1 MQERGLII
9 LGAATLALVVL
20 AVVAI
25 ATGDRGVSRAAPGER
40 ALPALATKLGDVGSV
55 GIKRSALSLTFVRD
69 GDNWLVAEKGNY
81 PAAARKVR
89 QIVLAMTDLLL
100 VEPKTQQAESYPRL
114 DVEDPGSGKSTLVT
128 LKDKSGA
135 TLAELIVG
143 KRRYDRL
150 GTGTDGVYVRKPDDA
165 QAWLARGSLEFS
177 DQLSSWLDR
186 RILDI
191 PEKRIAK
198 AILTQPDGTKL
209 VISRAKPEDKFMV
222 EDAPA
227 DAKFKSETTTSEPA
241 MVLENL
247 DLDDVKPAAEMP
259 VPNKD
264 VVTASLTTFDGLTVD
279 VRLLDKDDTHWA
291 AFSAAGSGSA
301 EAEAKAIDEKASR
314 WTYAIPSYK
323 ATQLKMKLSDLLEPK
338 KGQETPTPEKE
349 VPNER

>member
-1 MQERGLII
+1 MQERSLII

-40 ALPALATKLGDVGSV
+40 ALPALAAKLGDVGSV

-81 PAAARKVR
+81 PAAAGKVR
-89 QIVLAMTDLLL
+89 QIALAMTDLLL
-100 VEPKTQQAESYPRL
+100 VEPKTNQAEFYPRL

-135 TLAELIVG
+135 PLAELIIG

-150 GTGTDGVYVRKPDDA
+150 GTGTDGVYVRKPGDS
-165 QAWLARGSLEFS
+165 QARLARGSLEFS

-198 AILTQPDGTKL
+198 ATLTQPDGTKL

-227 DAKFKSETTTSEPA
+227 DAKFKSETATSEPA
-241 MVLENL
+241 MALDGL
-247 DLDDVKPAAEMP
+247 DLDDVKPLGDMP
-259 VPNKD
+259 VPDKD
-264 VVTASLTTFDGLTVD
+264 VLAASFTTFDGLTVD
-279 VRLLDKDDTHWA
+279 VRLVDKDDMHWVA
-291 AFSAAGSGSA
+291 LSASGSGA
-301 EAEAKAIDEKASR
+301 TEGEAKAINHKAEH

-323 ATQLKMKLSDLLEPK
+323 AAQLKTKLADLLEPA
-338 KGQETPTPEKE
+338 KGS
-349 VPNER
+349 

>member
-1 MQERGLII
+1 MQKRGLI
-9 LGAATLALVVL
+9 LLAAATLALVVL
-20 AVVAI
+20 AIVAI

-40 ALPALATKLGDVGSV
+40 AFPALAAKLGDVGSV
-55 GIKRSALSLTFVRD
+55 GIKRNALSLTFVRD

-81 PAAARKVR
+81 PAAAGKVR
-89 QIVLAMTDLLL
+89 QIVLALADAVL
-100 VEPKTQQAESYPRL
+100 VEPKTQKADFYSRL

-135 TLAELIVG
+135 ALAEMIIG

-150 GTGTDGVYVRKPDDA
+150 GTGTDGIYVRKLGDT

-191 PEKRIAK
+191 PEK

-209 VISRAKPEDKFMV
+209 VISRGKPEDKFTV

-241 MVLENL
+241 MALESL
-247 DLDDVKPAAEMP
+247 DLDDVRPVAEMP
-259 VPNKD
+259 VPDKD
-264 VVTASLTTFDGLTVD
+264 VVAASFTTFDGLTVD
-279 VRLLDKDDTHWA
+279 VRLLDKDDMHWVA
-291 AFSAAGSGSA
+291 LSATGSGAA
-301 EAEAKAIDEKASR
+301 EAEAKAINDKASR
-314 WTYAIPSYK
+314 WTYAVPSYK
-323 ATQLKMKLSDLLEPK
+323 ATQLKMKLADMLEPA
-338 KGQETPTPEKE
+338 KGS
-349 VPNER
+349 

>member
-40 ALPALATKLGDVGSV
+40 ALPALATKLDDIGAV
-55 GIKRSALSLTFVRD
+55 GIKHGALSLTFVRD

-81 PAAARKVR
+81 PAAAGKVR

-100 VEPKTQQAESYPRL
+100 VEPKTQQAEVYPRL
-114 DVEDPGSGKSTLVT
+114 DVEDAGSGKSTLVT

-135 TLAELIVG
+135 TLAELIIG
-143 KRRYDRL
+143 KRRFDRL
-150 GTGTDGVYVRKPDDA
+150 GTGTDGVYVRKPGDS
-165 QAWLARGSLEFS
+165 QSWLARGSLEFS

-186 RILDI
+186 RIVDI

-198 AILTQPDGTKL
+198 ATLTQPDGSKL
-209 VISRAKPEDKFMV
+209 VISRAKPEDKFTV

-241 MVLENL
+241 MVLESL

-259 VPNKD
+259 IPDKD
-264 VVTASLTTFDGLTVD
+264 VVTGSFTTFDGLTVN
-279 VRLLDKDDTHWA
+279 VRLLDKDDMHWVA
-291 AFSAAGSGSA
+291 LSAVGSGA
-301 EAEAKAIDEKASR
+301 TEAEAKAIGEKASR
-314 WTYAIPSYK
+314 WTYVIPSYK
-323 ATQLKMKLSDLLEPK
+323 ATQLKMKLADLLEPA
-338 KGQETPTPEKE
+338 KG
-349 VPNER
+349 

>member
-1 MQERGLII
+1 MQKRGLII
-9 LGAATLALVVL
+9 LGAATLALMVL

-40 ALPALATKLGDVGSV
+40 ALPALAAKLGDVDSV
-55 GIKRSALSLTFVRD
+55 GIKRSALSLTFVRV
-69 GDNWLVAEKGNY
+69 GDDWLVAEKGNY
-81 PAAARKVR
+81 PAAAGKVR

-100 VEPKTQQAESYPRL
+100 VEPKTQQAEFYPRL

-135 TLAELIVG
+135 TLAALIIG
-143 KRRYDRL
+143 KRRFDRL
-150 GTGTDGVYVRKPDDA
+150 GTGTDGVYVRKPGDA

-186 RILDI
+186 RIVDI
-191 PEKRIAK
+191 PVKRIAK
-198 AILTQPDGTKL
+198 ATLTQPDGTKL
-209 VISRAKPEDKFMV
+209 VITRAKPEDKFTV

-241 MVLENL
+241 MVLETL

-259 VPNKD
+259 VPDKD
-264 VVTASLTTFDGLTVD
+264 VITGSFTTFDGLTVD
-279 VRLLDKDDTHWA
+279 VRLLDKDDTHWVA
-291 AFSAAGSGSA
+291 LSATGSGSA
-301 EAEAKAIDEKASR
+301 EAEAKAISDKASR

-323 ATQLKMKLSDLLEPK
+323 ATQLKMKLGDLLEPA
-338 KGQETPTPEKE
+338 KGS
-349 VPNER
+349 

>member
-1 MQERGLII
+1 MQKRGLII
-9 LGAATLALVVL
+9 LAAATLALVVL

-25 ATGDRGVSRAAPGER
+25 ATGDRGISRAAPGER
-40 ALPALATKLGDVGSV
+40 ALPGLSAKLNDIAAV

-81 PAAARKVR
+81 PAAAGKVR

-100 VEPKTQQAESYPRL
+100 VEPKTQQAEFYPRL

-135 TLAELIVG
+135 TLAELIIG
-143 KRRYDRL
+143 KRRFDRL
-150 GTGTDGVYVRKPDDA
+150 GTGTDGVYVRKPGDS
-165 QAWLARGSLEFS
+165 QSWLARGSLEFS

-186 RILDI
+186 RIVDI

-198 AILTQPDGTKL
+198 ATLTQPDGTKL
-209 VISRAKPEDKFMV
+209 VISRAKPEDKFTV

-241 MVLENL
+241 MALETL

-259 VPNKD
+259 IPDKD
-264 VVTASLTTFDGLTVD
+264 VVAGSFTTFDGLTVD
-279 VRLLDKDDTHWA
+279 VRLLDKDNMHWVA
-291 AFSAAGSGSA
+291 LSAVGSGA
-301 EAEAKAIDEKASR
+301 TEPEAKAIGDKTSR

-323 ATQLKMKLSDLLEPK
+323 ATQLKMKLADLLEPA
-338 KGQETPTPEKE
+338 KGS
-349 VPNER
+349 

>member
-1 MQERGLII
+1 MQKQGLII
-9 LGAATLALVVL
+9 LGAATLALTLL

-40 ALPALATKLGDVGSV
+40 ALPALAAKLGDVGSV

-69 GDNWLVAEKGNY
+69 GDDWLVAEKGNY
-81 PAAARKVR
+81 PAAAGKIP

-100 VEPKTQQAESYPRL
+100 VEPKTQQAEFYPRL

-135 TLAELIVG
+135 TLAELIIG
-143 KRRYDRL
+143 KRRFDRL
-150 GTGTDGVYVRKPDDA
+150 GTGTDGVYVRKPGDT

-186 RILDI
+186 RIVDI

-198 AILTQPDGTKL
+198 ASLTQPDGAKL
-209 VISRAKPEDKFMV
+209 VITRAKPEDKFTV

-227 DAKFKSETTTSEPA
+227 DAKFKSETVTSEPA
-241 MVLENL
+241 MVLETL

-259 VPNKD
+259 VPDKD
-264 VVTASLTTFDGLTVD
+264 VVTGSFTTFDGLTVD
-279 VRLLDKDDTHWA
+279 VRLLDKDDTHWV
-291 AFSAAGSGSA
+291 AFSAAGSGSG
-301 EAEAKAIDEKASR
+301 EAEAKAIGDKTSR

-323 ATQLKMKLSDLLEPK
+323 ATQLKMKLSDLLEPA
-338 KGQETPTPEKE
+338 KGS
-349 VPNER
+349 

>member
-1 MQERGLII
+1 MQKQGLII
-9 LGAATLALVVL
+9 LAAATLALVVL

-25 ATGDRGVSRAAPGER
+25 VTGDRGVSRAAPGER
-40 ALPALATKLGDVGSV
+40 ALPALSAKLDDIGAV

-81 PAAARKVR
+81 PAAAGKVR

-100 VEPKTQQAESYPRL
+100 VEPKTQQAEFYPRL

-135 TLAELIVG
+135 TLAELIIG
-143 KRRYDRL
+143 KRRFDRL
-150 GTGTDGVYVRKPDDA
+150 GTGTDGVYVRKPGDS
-165 QAWLARGSLEFS
+165 QSWLARGSLEFS

-186 RILDI
+186 RIVDI

-198 AILTQPDGTKL
+198 TTLTQPDGTKL
-209 VISRAKPEDKFMV
+209 VISRAKPEDKFTV

-241 MVLENL
+241 MVLETL
-247 DLDDVKPAAEMP
+247 DLDDVKPAAELP
-259 VPNKD
+259 IPDKD
-264 VVTASLTTFDGLTVD
+264 VVTGSFTTFDGLTVD
-279 VRLLDKDDTHWA
+279 VRLLDKDDMHWVA
-291 AFSAAGSGSA
+291 LSAVGSGA
-301 EAEAKAIDEKASR
+301 TEAEAKAIGDKTSR

-323 ATQLKMKLSDLLEPK
+323 ATQLKMKLADLLEPA
-338 KGQETPTPEKE
+338 KGS
-349 VPNER
+349 